1 MLTFESTHEYYI
13 GPTPSI
19 FYCAEHSSLIVTED
33 HENRL
38 VISGID
44 KETML
49 QFARKLVQKDLD
61 ETLSKYN
68 VKDAAEDK
76 DAESKDAVEVD

>member
-33 HENRL
+33 HEDRL

-44 KETML
+44 KDTML
-49 QFARKLVQKDLD
+49 KFARKLVQKDLD
-61 ETLSKYN
+61 ETLAKY
-68 VKDAAEDK
+68 EDK
-76 DAESKDAVEVD
+76 EVNKEDKEVSV

>member
-13 GPTPSI
+13 GPKPSI
-19 FYCAEHSSLIVTED
+19 FYCADHSSLIVTED
-33 HENRL
+33 HEDRL

-49 QFARKLVQKDLD
+49 SFAKKLVSKDLE
-61 ETLSKYN
+61 ETLAKY
-68 VKDAAEDK
+68 EDK
-76 DAESKDAVEVD
+76 DAAKEPADVEA